1 MFRVTECTFRVT
13 ECTFR
18 DTEWPFRD
26 TEWRFIINIKQNYL
40 SQNKSDV
47 CTCFYINF
55 SYICGDYIQNKK
67 LIKMNKFFLTS
78 LLVAAAIT
86 ANAQDNTTKD
96 SLTMETMMH
105 NIPEV
110 MVKGSRPI
118 VKAERGMLS
127 YNMPLLLKQLP
138 ADNAYEALTRI
149 PGVSNAT
156 GNISFSGNEVT
167 LIINGQA
174 TTLTQEQLAERLKAM
189 PATQLAKA
197 EVMLSAPARYHVRGM
212 AINIVTKDYAGTNQL
227 SGQIIGGLVQTK
239 YAKGFG
245 DLYLSMQRGKFGL
258 DAQYKLVNGN
268 SYGESSRIANH
279 PLGNNRIHY
288 NDETG
293 QKSFGIT
300 HDYRLGM
307 NYAFSKNHRLDV
319 AYTGQWDKTNS
330 NSRTTGS
337 SISGMHRDSHEYLH
351 NVDVNYALPFG
362 LTLSGSYTYYRTPQQ
377 QALDGTITTENKN
390 ETERNLTSGS
400 EQTINKWMFTADQT
414 HSLAHGW
421 GLSYGVKGQ
430 FTSNK
435 SYQTT
440 IDKDGSVLPDG
451 TSSVDLNERI
461 WNIYAGFSKQI
472 NKAISLE
479 ASVAAEQYHS
489 PIWDKWRVYPTLNAL
504 WNVND
509 NHLLNL
515 SFSSN
520 SEFPSYWSTMSN
532 VYYSSTYTE
541 IHGNPDLKPFS
552 YSNVNLMWQ
561 IKRRY
566 TLMAFASLKPDYS
579 VQLPYQTTDRMAVI
593 MKETNFDY
601 SNSFGLQASAI
612 FSAGK
617 WLNGN
622 VFAVGTYKHDK
633 SSHFFDLPFNRKK
646 LSVRLGGMASVKL
659 CSTQDLRLILN
670 PFIQSKAI
678 QGVYDISPIFRM
690 NAKLQW
696 SSHDGRW
703 GLRINGNNIFNN
715 KYDTRSVQGN
725 QDYRMKI
732 NYSWASVTFAV
743 IYKFGGYK
751 EKTVKEVDTSRMG
764 H

>member
-1 MFRVTECTFRVT
+1 MVKKIFLLGLFL
-13 ECTFR
+13 
-18 DTEWPFRD
+18 
-26 TEWRFIINIKQNYL
+26 L
-40 SQNKSDV
+40 SVANVKAQ
-47 CTCFYINF
+47 T
-55 SYICGDYIQNKK
+55 
-67 LIKMNKFFLTS
+67 LTQ
-78 LLVAAAIT
+78 T
-86 ANAQDNTTKD
+86 D
-96 SLTMETMMH
+96 SLTMETMLH
-105 NIPEV
+105 NLPEV

-149 PGVSNAT
+149 PGVSDAT
-156 GNISFSGNEVT
+156 GSISFSGNEVT

-174 TTLTQEQLAERLKAM
+174 TTLTQEQLTERLKAM
-189 PATQLAKA
+189 PAAQLAKA

-227 SGQIIGGLVQTK
+227 SGQVIGGMKQSK

-245 DLYLSMQRGKFGL
+245 DLYLSLQRGKFGL
-258 DAQYKLVNGN
+258 DAQYKYVNGN

-279 PLGNNRIHY
+279 PLGNNRVYY

-300 HDYRLGM
+300 HNYRLGM

-319 AYTGQWDKTNS
+319 AYTGHWDKRCSNS
-330 NSRTTGS
+330 NTTGS
-337 SISGMHRDSHEYLH
+337 SISGMHHDSHEYLH
-351 NVDVNYALPFG
+351 NVDVNYSLPFG
-362 LTLSGSYTYYRTPQQ
+362 LTLNGSYTYYRTPQQ
-377 QALDGTITTENKN
+377 QALDGTMHTDESMS

-414 HSLAHGW
+414 HLLAHGW

-461 WNIYAGFSKQI
+461 WNLYAGFSKQI
-472 NKAISLE
+472 NKALSLE

-532 VYYSSTYTE
+532 VFYSSTLSE
-541 IHGNPDLKPFS
+541 IHGNPDLKPFA
-552 YSNVNLMWQ
+552 YYNVNLMWQ

-566 TLMAFASLKPDYS
+566 TLMAFASLKPDYF
-579 VQLPYQTTDRMAVI
+579 VQLPYQTTERMAVI

-601 SNSFGLQASAI
+601 SNSYGLQASVI
-612 FSAGK
+612 FNAGK

-633 SSHFFDLPFNRKK
+633 SSNFFDLPFNRKK
-646 LSVRLGGMASVKL
+646 FSVILGGTASVKL
-659 CSTQDLRLILN
+659 CNTQDLRLILN
-670 PFIQSKAI
+670 PFYQTKAI

-696 SSHDGRW
+696 SSHDGKW
-703 GLRINGNNIFNN
+703 GLRLNGSNIFNN
-715 KYDTRSVQGN
+715 LYDTRSVQGN

-732 NYSWASVTFAV
+732 NYNWASVTFAV

-751 EKTVKEVDTSRMG
+751 EKNVKAVDTSRMG

>member
-1 MFRVTECTFRVT
+1 MVNKIFLLGLFL
-13 ECTFR
+13 
-18 DTEWPFRD
+18 
-26 TEWRFIINIKQNYL
+26 L
-40 SQNKSDV
+40 SVANVKAQ
-47 CTCFYINF
+47 T
-55 SYICGDYIQNKK
+55 
-67 LIKMNKFFLTS
+67 LTH
-78 LLVAAAIT
+78 T
-86 ANAQDNTTKD
+86 D
-96 SLTMETMMH
+96 SLTMENMMH
-105 NIPEV
+105 NLPEV

-149 PGVSNAT
+149 PGISDAT
-156 GNISFSGNEVT
+156 GSISFSGNEVT
-167 LIINGQA
+167 LIVNGQA
-174 TTLTQEQLAERLKAM
+174 TTLTQEQLTERLKAM
-189 PATQLAKA
+189 PAAQLAKA

-227 SGQIIGGLVQTK
+227 SGQVIGGMKQSK

-245 DLYLSMQRGKFGL
+245 DLYLSLQRGKFGL
-258 DAQYKLVNGN
+258 DAQYKYVNGN

-279 PLGNNRIHY
+279 PLGNNRVYY

-300 HDYRLGM
+300 HNYRLGM

-319 AYTGQWDKTNS
+319 AYTGHWDKRCSNS
-330 NSRTTGS
+330 NTTGS
-337 SISGMHRDSHEYLH
+337 SISGMHHDSHEYLH
-351 NVDVNYALPFG
+351 NVDVNYSLPFG
-362 LTLSGSYTYYRTPQQ
+362 LTLNGSYTYYRTPQQ
-377 QALDGTITTENKN
+377 QALDGTMHTDESMP

-440 IDKDGSVLPDG
+440 IDKDGTIQPNG
-451 TSSVDLNERI
+451 TSSVDNNERI

-472 NKAISLE
+472 NKAISVE

-532 VYYSSTYTE
+532 VFYSSTYSE

-552 YSNVNLMWQ
+552 YYNVNLMWQ

-566 TLMAFASLKPDYS
+566 TLMAFASLKPDYF
-579 VQLPYQTTDRMAVI
+579 VQLPYQTTERMAVI

-601 SNSFGLQASAI
+601 SNSYGLQASVI
-612 FSAGK
+612 FNAGK

-633 SSHFFDLPFNRKK
+633 NSNFFDLPFKRKK
-646 LSVRLGGMASVKL
+646 LSVILGGTASIKL
-659 CSTQDLRLILN
+659 CQTQDLRLILN
-670 PFIQSKAI
+670 PFYQTKAI
-678 QGVYDISPIFRM
+678 QGVYDISPVFRM

-696 SSHDGRW
+696 SSHDGKW
-703 GLRINGNNIFNN
+703 GLRLNGSNIFNN
-715 KYDTRSVQGN
+715 LYDTRSVQGN

-732 NYSWASVTFAV
+732 NYNWASVTFAV

-751 EKTVKEVDTSRMG
+751 EKNVKAVDTSRMG

>member
-1 MFRVTECTFRVT
+1 MANKIFLLGLFL
-13 ECTFR
+13 
-18 DTEWPFRD
+18 
-26 TEWRFIINIKQNYL
+26 L
-40 SQNKSDV
+40 SVANVKAQ
-47 CTCFYINF
+47 T
-55 SYICGDYIQNKK
+55 
-67 LIKMNKFFLTS
+67 LTQ
-78 LLVAAAIT
+78 T
-86 ANAQDNTTKD
+86 D
-96 SLTMETMMH
+96 SLTMETMLH
-105 NIPEV
+105 NLPEV

-149 PGVSNAT
+149 PGVSDAT
-156 GNISFSGNEVT
+156 GSISFSGNEVT

-174 TTLTQEQLAERLKAM
+174 TTLTQEQLTERLKAM
-189 PATQLAKA
+189 PAAQLAKA

-227 SGQIIGGLVQTK
+227 SGQIIGGMRQNK
-239 YAKGFG
+239 YANEFG
-245 DLYLSMQRGKFGL
+245 NLYLSLQRGKFGL
-258 DAQYKLVNGN
+258 DAQYKYVNGN

-279 PLGNNRIHY
+279 PLGNNRVYY

-307 NYAFSKNHRLDV
+307 NYAFGKNHRLDV
-319 AYTGQWDKTNS
+319 AYTGHWDKTCSNS
-330 NSRTTGS
+330 NTTGS
-337 SISGMHRDSHEYLH
+337 SISGMHHDSHEYLH
-351 NVDVNYALPFG
+351 NVDVNYSLPFG
-362 LTLSGSYTYYRTPQQ
+362 LTLNGSYTYYRTPQQ
-377 QALDGTITTENKN
+377 QALDGTMHTDESMP

-435 SYQTT
+435 SYQTI
-440 IDKDGSVLPDG
+440 IDKDGTIQPNG
-451 TSSVDLNERI
+451 TSSVDNNERI

-472 NKAISLE
+472 NKALSLE

-532 VYYSSTYTE
+532 VFYSSTYSE
-541 IHGNPDLKPFS
+541 IHGNPDLKPFA
-552 YSNVNLMWQ
+552 YYNVNLMWQ

-566 TLMAFASLKPDYS
+566 TLMAFASLKPDYF
-579 VQLPYQTTDRMAVI
+579 VQLPYQTTERMAVI

-601 SNSFGLQASAI
+601 SNSYGLQASVI
-612 FSAGK
+612 FNAGK

-633 SSHFFDLPFNRKK
+633 SSNFFDLPFNRKK
-646 LSVRLGGMASVKL
+646 LSVILGGTASVKL
-659 CSTQDLRLILN
+659 CNTQDLRLILN
-670 PFIQSKAI
+670 PFFQSKAI

-696 SSHDGRW
+696 TSHDGKW

-715 KYDTRSVQGN
+715 LYDTRSVQGN
-725 QDYRMKI
+725 QDYRMKV
-732 NYSWASVTFAV
+732 NYNWASVTFAV

>member
-1 MFRVTECTFRVT
+1 MVNKIFLLGLFL
-13 ECTFR
+13 
-18 DTEWPFRD
+18 
-26 TEWRFIINIKQNYL
+26 L
-40 SQNKSDV
+40 SVANVKAQ
-47 CTCFYINF
+47 T
-55 SYICGDYIQNKK
+55 
-67 LIKMNKFFLTS
+67 LTQ
-78 LLVAAAIT
+78 T
-86 ANAQDNTTKD
+86 D
-96 SLTMETMMH
+96 SLTMETMLH
-105 NIPEV
+105 NLPEV

-149 PGVSNAT
+149 PGVSDAT
-156 GNISFSGNEVT
+156 GSISFSGNEVT

-174 TTLTQEQLAERLKAM
+174 TTLTQEQLTERLKAM
-189 PATQLAKA
+189 PAAQLAKA

-227 SGQIIGGLVQTK
+227 SGQVIGGMKQSK

-245 DLYLSMQRGKFGL
+245 DLYLSLQRGKFGL
-258 DAQYKLVNGN
+258 DAQYKYVNGN

-279 PLGNNRIHY
+279 PLGNNRVYY

-300 HDYRLGM
+300 HNYRLGM

-319 AYTGQWDKTNS
+319 AYTGHWDKRCSNS
-330 NSRTTGS
+330 NTTGS
-337 SISGMHRDSHEYLH
+337 SISGMHHDSHEYLH
-351 NVDVNYALPFG
+351 NVDVNYSLPFG
-362 LTLSGSYTYYRTPQQ
+362 LTLNGSYTYYRTPQQ
-377 QALDGTITTENKN
+377 QALDGTMHTDESMS

-414 HSLAHGW
+414 HLLAHGW

-461 WNIYAGFSKQI
+461 WNLYAGFSKQI
-472 NKAISLE
+472 NKALSLE

-532 VYYSSTYTE
+532 VFYSSTYSE
-541 IHGNPDLKPFS
+541 IHGNPDLKPFA
-552 YSNVNLMWQ
+552 YYNVNLMWQ

-566 TLMAFASLKPDYS
+566 TLMAFASLKPDYF
-579 VQLPYQTTDRMAVI
+579 VQLPYQTTERMAVI

-601 SNSFGLQASAI
+601 SKSYGLQASVI
-612 FSAGK
+612 FNAGK

-622 VFAVGTYKHDK
+622 VFAVGIYKHDK
-633 SSHFFDLPFNRKK
+633 SDYFFDLPFNRKK
-646 LSVRLGGMASVKL
+646 LTATLGGTASIKL
-659 CSTQDLRLILN
+659 CQTQDLRLILN
-670 PFIQSKAI
+670 PFYQTKAI

-696 SSHDGRW
+696 SSHDGKW
-703 GLRINGNNIFNN
+703 GLRLNGSNIFNN
-715 KYDTRSVQGN
+715 LYDTRSVQGN

-732 NYSWASVTFAV
+732 NYNWASVTFAV

-751 EKTVKEVDTSRMG
+751 EKNVKAVDTSRMG

>member
-1 MFRVTECTFRVT
+1 MVNKIFLLGLFL
-13 ECTFR
+13 
-18 DTEWPFRD
+18 
-26 TEWRFIINIKQNYL
+26 L
-40 SQNKSDV
+40 SVANMKAR
-47 CTCFYINF
+47 T
-55 SYICGDYIQNKK
+55 
-67 LIKMNKFFLTS
+67 LTH
-78 LLVAAAIT
+78 T
-86 ANAQDNTTKD
+86 D
-96 SLTMETMMH
+96 SLTMENMMH
-105 NIPEV
+105 NLPEV

-149 PGVSNAT
+149 PGISDAT
-156 GNISFSGNEVT
+156 GSISFSGNEVT
-167 LIINGQA
+167 LIVNGQA
-174 TTLTQEQLAERLKAM
+174 TTLTQEQLTERLKAM
-189 PATQLAKA
+189 PAAQLAKA

-227 SGQIIGGLVQTK
+227 SGQVIGGMKQSK

-245 DLYLSMQRGKFGL
+245 DLYLSLQRGKFGL
-258 DAQYKLVNGN
+258 DAQYKYVNGN

-279 PLGNNRIHY
+279 PLGNNRVYY

-300 HDYRLGM
+300 HNYRLGM

-319 AYTGQWDKTNS
+319 AYTGHWDKRCSNS
-330 NSRTTGS
+330 NTTGS
-337 SISGMHRDSHEYLH
+337 SISGMHHDSHEYLH
-351 NVDVNYALPFG
+351 NVDVNYSLPFG
-362 LTLSGSYTYYRTPQQ
+362 LTLNGSYTYYRTPQQ
-377 QALDGTITTENKN
+377 QALDGTMHTDESMQ

-440 IDKDGSVLPDG
+440 IDKDGTIQPNG
-451 TSSVDLNERI
+451 TSSVDNNERI

-472 NKAISLE
+472 NKAISVE

-532 VYYSSTYTE
+532 VFYSSTYSE

-552 YSNVNLMWQ
+552 YYNVNLMWQ

-566 TLMAFASLKPDYS
+566 TLMAFASLKPDYF
-579 VQLPYQTTDRMAVI
+579 VQLPYQTTERMAVI

-601 SNSFGLQASAI
+601 SNSYGLQASVI
-612 FSAGK
+612 FNAGK

-633 SSHFFDLPFNRKK
+633 SSNFFDLPFNRKK
-646 LSVRLGGMASVKL
+646 LSVILGGTASVKL
-659 CSTQDLRLILN
+659 CNTQDLRLILN
-670 PFIQSKAI
+670 PFFQSKAI
-678 QGVYDISPIFRM
+678 QGVYDISPVFRM

-696 SSHDGRW
+696 SSHDGKW
-703 GLRINGNNIFNN
+703 GLRLNGSNIFNN
-715 KYDTRSVQGN
+715 LYDTRSVQGN

-732 NYSWASVTFAV
+732 NYNWASVTFAV

-751 EKTVKEVDTSRMG
+751 EKNVKAVDTSRMG

>member
-1 MFRVTECTFRVT
+1 
-13 ECTFR
+13 
-18 DTEWPFRD
+18 
-26 TEWRFIINIKQNYL
+26 
-40 SQNKSDV
+40 
-47 CTCFYINF
+47 
-55 SYICGDYIQNKK
+55 
-67 LIKMNKFFLTS
+67 MNRLLLTG
-78 LLVAAAIT
+78 LLVASAIT
-86 ANAQDNTTKD
+86 ANAQDNATKD

-127 YNMPLLLKQLP
+127 YNMPLLMKQLP

-149 PGVSNAT
+149 PGVSDAT
-156 GNISFSGNEVT
+156 GSISFSGNEVT

-189 PATQLAKA
+189 PAAQLAKA

-300 HDYRLGM
+300 HNYRLGM
-307 NYAFSKNHRLDV
+307 NYVFSKNHRLDV
-319 AYTGQWDKTNS
+319 AYTGQWDKTSS

-337 SISGMHRDSHEYLH
+337 SISGMHHDSHEYLH

-377 QALDGTITTENKN
+377 QALDGTMTTENKN

-440 IDKDGSVLPDG
+440 IDKDGTILPDG
-451 TSSVDLNERI
+451 TSSVDNNERI

-479 ASVAAEQYHS
+479 ASVATEQYHS

-532 VYYSSTYTE
+532 VFYSSTYTE

-552 YSNVNLMWQ
+552 YYNVNLMWQ

-566 TLMAFASLKPDYS
+566 TLMAFASLKPDYF

-612 FSAGK
+612 FNAGK

-646 LSVRLGGMASVKL
+646 LSVILGGTASVKL

-696 SSHDGRW
+696 SSHDGKW
-703 GLRINGNNIFNN
+703 GLRLNGSNIFNN
-715 KYDTRSVQGN
+715 QFDTRSVQGN
-725 QDYRMKI
+725 QDYRMKV
-732 NYSWASVTFAV
+732 NYNWASFTFAV

>member
-1 MFRVTECTFRVT
+1 MVNKIFLLGLFL
-13 ECTFR
+13 
-18 DTEWPFRD
+18 
-26 TEWRFIINIKQNYL
+26 L
-40 SQNKSDV
+40 SVANVKAQ
-47 CTCFYINF
+47 T
-55 SYICGDYIQNKK
+55 
-67 LIKMNKFFLTS
+67 LTQ
-78 LLVAAAIT
+78 T
-86 ANAQDNTTKD
+86 D
-96 SLTMETMMH
+96 SLTMETMLH
-105 NIPEV
+105 NLPEV

-149 PGVSNAT
+149 PGVSDAT
-156 GNISFSGNEVT
+156 GSISFSGNEVT

-174 TTLTQEQLAERLKAM
+174 TTLTQEQLTERLKAM
-189 PATQLAKA
+189 PAAQLAKA

-227 SGQIIGGLVQTK
+227 SGQIIGGMRQNK
-239 YAKGFG
+239 YANEFG
-245 DLYLSMQRGKFGL
+245 NLYLSLQRGKFGL
-258 DAQYKLVNGN
+258 DAQYKYVNGN

-307 NYAFSKNHRLDV
+307 NYAFGKNHRLDV
-319 AYTGQWDKTNS
+319 AYTGQWDKRCSNS
-330 NSRTTGS
+330 NTTGS

-362 LTLSGSYTYYRTPQQ
+362 LTLNGSYTYYRTPQQ
-377 QALDGTITTENKN
+377 QALDGTMHTDESMS

-414 HSLAHGW
+414 HSWSHGW

-532 VYYSSTYTE
+532 VFYSSTYTE

-552 YSNVNLMWQ
+552 YYNVNLMWQ

-646 LSVRLGGMASVKL
+646 LSVRLGGHGIRKTMQHAGLASH
-659 CSTQDLRLILN
+659 S
-670 PFIQSKAI
+670 
-678 QGVYDISPIFRM
+678 
-690 NAKLQW
+690 
-696 SSHDGRW
+696 
-703 GLRINGNNIFNN
+703 
-715 KYDTRSVQGN
+715 
-725 QDYRMKI
+725 
-732 NYSWASVTFAV
+732 
-743 IYKFGGYK
+743 
-751 EKTVKEVDTSRMG
+751 
-764 H
+764 

>member
-1 MFRVTECTFRVT
+1 MANKI
-13 ECTFR
+13 
-18 DTEWPFRD
+18 
-26 TEWRFIINIKQNYL
+26 FILGLFLL
-40 SQNKSDV
+40 S
-47 CTCFYINF
+47 
-55 SYICGDYIQNKK
+55 
-67 LIKMNKFFLTS
+67 
-78 LLVAAAIT
+78 VA
-86 ANAQDNTTKD
+86 NVKAQAQTQTD
-96 SLTMETMMH
+96 SLTMENMMH
-105 NIPEV
+105 NLPEV
-110 MVKGSRPI
+110 MVKGSRPV
-118 VKAERGMLS
+118 VKAERGMLT
-127 YNMPLLLKQLP
+127 YNMPLLIKLLP

-149 PGVSNAT
+149 PGVSDAT
-156 GNISFSGNEVT
+156 GRISFSGNEVT

-174 TTLTQEQLAERLKAM
+174 TTLTQEQLTERLKAM
-189 PATQLAKA
+189 PAAQLAKA

-227 SGQIIGGLVQTK
+227 SGQIIGGLQQSK

-245 DLYLSMQRGKFGL
+245 NLYLSMQRGKFGL
-258 DAQYKLVNGN
+258 DAQYQFINGN
-268 SYGESSRIANH
+268 SYGESSLIANH
-279 PLGNNRIHY
+279 PLGNNHVYY

-319 AYTGQWDKTNS
+319 AYTGQWDKTSS
-330 NSRTTGS
+330 NNHTTGS
-337 SISGMHRDSHEYLH
+337 SISGMHLDSHEYLH
-351 NVDVNYALPFG
+351 NVDVNYSLPFG
-362 LTLSGSYTYYRTPQQ
+362 LTLNGSYTYYRTPQQ
-377 QALDGTITTENKN
+377 QALDGTMHTDESMP
-390 ETERNLTSGS
+390 ETERNLISGS

-440 IDKDGSVLPDG
+440 IDKDGTILPDG
-451 TSSVDLNERI
+451 TSSVDNNERI

-472 NKAISLE
+472 NKSISLE

-489 PIWDKWRVYPTLNAL
+489 PIWNKWRVYPTLNAL

-532 VYYSSTYTE
+532 VFYSSTYTE

-552 YSNVNLMWQ
+552 YYNVNLMWQ

-566 TLMAFASLKPDYS
+566 TLMAFASLMPDYF

-601 SNSFGLQASAI
+601 SNSYGLQASVI

-633 SSHFFDLPFNRKK
+633 SSNFFDLPFNRKK
-646 LSVRLGGMASVKL
+646 LSVILGGTASVKL
-659 CSTQDLRLILN
+659 CNTQDLRLIFN
-670 PFIQSKAI
+670 PFFQSKAI
-678 QGVYDISPIFRM
+678 QGVYDISPIFSM
-690 NAKLQW
+690 DAKLQW
-696 SSHDGRW
+696 SSHDGKW
-703 GLRINGNNIFNN
+703 GLRLNGSNIFNN
-715 KYDTRSVQGN
+715 LYDTRSVQGN

-732 NYSWASVTFAV
+732 NNNWASFTFAV

>member
-1 MFRVTECTFRVT
+1 MANKIFLLGLFL
-13 ECTFR
+13 
-18 DTEWPFRD
+18 
-26 TEWRFIINIKQNYL
+26 L
-40 SQNKSDV
+40 SVANVKAQ
-47 CTCFYINF
+47 T
-55 SYICGDYIQNKK
+55 
-67 LIKMNKFFLTS
+67 LTQ
-78 LLVAAAIT
+78 T
-86 ANAQDNTTKD
+86 D
-96 SLTMETMMH
+96 SLTMETMLH
-105 NIPEV
+105 NLPEV

-149 PGVSNAT
+149 PGVSDAT
-156 GNISFSGNEVT
+156 GSISFSGNEVT

-174 TTLTQEQLAERLKAM
+174 TTLTQEQLTERLKAM
-189 PATQLAKA
+189 PAAQLAKA

-227 SGQIIGGLVQTK
+227 SGQIIGGFEQNK

-245 DLYLSMQRGKFGL
+245 DLYLSLQRGKFGL
-258 DAQYKLVNGN
+258 DAQYKYVNGN
-268 SYGESSRIANH
+268 SYGESSLIANH
-279 PLGNNRIHY
+279 PLGNNRVYY

-319 AYTGQWDKTNS
+319 AYTGQWDKTSS
-330 NSRTTGS
+330 NNHTTGS
-337 SISGMHRDSHEYLH
+337 SISGMHLDSHEYLH
-351 NVDVNYALPFG
+351 NVDVNYSLPFG
-362 LTLSGSYTYYRTPQQ
+362 LTLNGSYTYYRTPQQ
-377 QALDGTITTENKN
+377 QALDGTMHTDESMP

-440 IDKDGSVLPDG
+440 IDKDGTIQPNG
-451 TSSVDLNERI
+451 TSSVDNNERI

-472 NKAISLE
+472 NKAFSLE

-532 VYYSSTYTE
+532 VFYSSTYSE
-541 IHGNPDLKPFS
+541 IHGNPDLKPYS
-552 YSNVNLMWQ
+552 YYNVNLMWQ

-566 TLMAFASLKPDYS
+566 TLMAFASLKPDYF

-601 SNSFGLQASAI
+601 SNSYGLQASVI
-612 FSAGK
+612 FNAGK

-633 SSHFFDLPFNRKK
+633 SSNFFDLPFNRKK
-646 LSVRLGGMASVKL
+646 LSVILGGTASVKL
-659 CSTQDLRLILN
+659 CNTQDLRLILN
-670 PFIQSKAI
+670 PFFQSKAI
-678 QGVYDISPIFRM
+678 QGVYDISPIFSM
-690 NAKLQW
+690 DAKLQW
-696 SSHDGRW
+696 SSHDGKW
-703 GLRINGNNIFNN
+703 GVRLNGSNIFNN
-715 KYDTRSVQGN
+715 QFDTRSVQGN

-732 NYSWASVTFAV
+732 NYNWASVTFAV

-751 EKTVKEVDTSRMG
+751 EKNVKAVDTSRMG

>member
-1 MFRVTECTFRVT
+1 MVNKIFLLGLFL
-13 ECTFR
+13 
-18 DTEWPFRD
+18 
-26 TEWRFIINIKQNYL
+26 L
-40 SQNKSDV
+40 SVANVKAQ
-47 CTCFYINF
+47 T
-55 SYICGDYIQNKK
+55 
-67 LIKMNKFFLTS
+67 LTH
-78 LLVAAAIT
+78 T
-86 ANAQDNTTKD
+86 D
-96 SLTMETMMH
+96 SLTMENMMH
-105 NIPEV
+105 NLPEV

-149 PGVSNAT
+149 PGISDAT
-156 GNISFSGNEVT
+156 GSISFSGNEVT
-167 LIINGQA
+167 LIVNGQA
-174 TTLTQEQLAERLKAM
+174 TTLTQEQLTERLKAM
-189 PATQLAKA
+189 PAAQLAKA

-227 SGQIIGGLVQTK
+227 SGQVVGGMKQSK

-245 DLYLSMQRGKFGL
+245 DLYLSLQRGKFGL
-258 DAQYKLVNGN
+258 DAQYKYVNGN

-279 PLGNNRIHY
+279 PLGNNRVYY

-300 HDYRLGM
+300 HNYRLGM

-319 AYTGQWDKTNS
+319 AYTGHWDKRCSNS
-330 NSRTTGS
+330 NTTGS
-337 SISGMHRDSHEYLH
+337 SISGMHHDSHEYLH
-351 NVDVNYALPFG
+351 NVDVNYSLPFG
-362 LTLSGSYTYYRTPQQ
+362 LTLNGSYTYYRTPQQ
-377 QALDGTITTENKN
+377 QALDGTMHTDESMP

-440 IDKDGSVLPDG
+440 IDKDGTIQPNG
-451 TSSVDLNERI
+451 TSSVDNNERI

-472 NKAISLE
+472 NKAISVE

-532 VYYSSTYTE
+532 VFYSSTYSE

-552 YSNVNLMWQ
+552 YYNVNLMWQ

-566 TLMAFASLKPDYS
+566 TLMAFASLKPDYF
-579 VQLPYQTTDRMAVI
+579 VQLPYQTTERMAVI

-601 SNSFGLQASAI
+601 SNSYGLQASVI
-612 FSAGK
+612 FNAGK

-633 SSHFFDLPFNRKK
+633 SSNFFDLPFNRKK
-646 LSVRLGGMASVKL
+646 LSVILGGTASVKL
-659 CSTQDLRLILN
+659 CNTQDLRLILN
-670 PFIQSKAI
+670 PFFQSKAI
-678 QGVYDISPIFRM
+678 QGVYDISPVFRM

-696 SSHDGRW
+696 SSHDGKW
-703 GLRINGNNIFNN
+703 GLRLNGSNIFDNL
-715 KYDTRSVQGN
+715 YDTRSVQGN

-732 NYSWASVTFAV
+732 NYNWASVTFAV

-751 EKTVKEVDTSRMG
+751 EKNVKAVDTSRMG

>member
-1 MFRVTECTFRVT
+1 MNRLF
-13 ECTFR
+13 
-18 DTEWPFRD
+18 
-26 TEWRFIINIKQNYL
+26 FIG
-40 SQNKSDV
+40 V
-47 CTCFYINF
+47 
-55 SYICGDYIQNKK
+55 
-67 LIKMNKFFLTS
+67 
-78 LLVAAAIT
+78 LVASAIT
-86 ANAQDNTTKD
+86 ANAQDNAQKD
-96 SLTMETMMH
+96 SLTMESMMH
-105 NIPEV
+105 NLPEV

-149 PGVSNAT
+149 PGVSDAT
-156 GNISFSGNEVT
+156 GSISFSGNEVT
-167 LIINGQA
+167 LIVNGQA

-189 PATQLAKA
+189 PAAQLAKA

-227 SGQIIGGLVQTK
+227 SGQIIGGMRQNK
-239 YAKGFG
+239 YANEFG
-245 DLYLSMQRGKFGL
+245 DLYLSLQRDKFGL
-258 DAQYKLVNGN
+258 DAQYKYVNGN

-319 AYTGQWDKTNS
+319 AYTGQWDKTSS
-330 NSRTTGS
+330 NSHTTGS

-362 LTLSGSYTYYRTPQQ
+362 LTLSGSYTYYRTPQH
-377 QALDGTITTENKN
+377 QALDATMTAENKN

-414 HSLAHGW
+414 HSMAHGW

-430 FTSNK
+430 FTSNN

-440 IDKDGSVLPDG
+440 IGKDGTILPDG
-451 TSSVDLNERI
+451 TSSVDNNERI

-489 PIWDKWRVYPTLNAL
+489 PVWDKWRVYPTLNAL

-515 SFSSN
+515 SFSSD
-520 SEFPSYWSTMSN
+520 SEYPSYWSTMSN
-532 VYYSSTYTE
+532 VFYSSTYTE

-552 YSNVNLMWQ
+552 YYNVNLMWQ

-566 TLMAFASLKPDYS
+566 TLMAFASLKPDYF

-601 SNSFGLQASAI
+601 SNSYGLQASDI

-633 SSHFFDLPFNRKK
+633 SRNFFDLPFDRKK
-646 LSVRLGGMASVKL
+646 LSVILGGTASVKL

-670 PFIQSKAI
+670 PFYQTKAI
-678 QGVYDISPIFRM
+678 QGVYAISPIFSM

-696 SSHDGRW
+696 SSHDGKW
-703 GLRINGNNIFNN
+703 GVRLNGSNIFNN
-715 KYDTRSVQGN
+715 RFNTRSVQGN

-732 NYSWASVTFAV
+732 NYNWSSFTFAV

-751 EKTVKEVDTSRMG
+751 
-764 H
+764 

>member
-1 MFRVTECTFRVT
+1 MVNKIFLLGLFL
-13 ECTFR
+13 
-18 DTEWPFRD
+18 
-26 TEWRFIINIKQNYL
+26 L
-40 SQNKSDV
+40 SVANVKAQ
-47 CTCFYINF
+47 T
-55 SYICGDYIQNKK
+55 
-67 LIKMNKFFLTS
+67 LTH
-78 LLVAAAIT
+78 T
-86 ANAQDNTTKD
+86 D
-96 SLTMETMMH
+96 SLTMENMMH
-105 NIPEV
+105 NLPEV

-149 PGVSNAT
+149 PGISDAT
-156 GNISFSGNEVT
+156 GSISFSGNEVT
-167 LIINGQA
+167 LIVNGQA
-174 TTLTQEQLAERLKAM
+174 TTLTQEQLTERLKAM
-189 PATQLAKA
+189 PAAQLAKA

-227 SGQIIGGLVQTK
+227 SGQVIGGMKQSK

-245 DLYLSMQRGKFGL
+245 DLYLSLQRGKFGL
-258 DAQYKLVNGN
+258 DAQYKYVNGN

-279 PLGNNRIHY
+279 PLGNNRVYY

-300 HDYRLGM
+300 HNYRLGM

-319 AYTGQWDKTNS
+319 AYTGHWDKRCSNS
-330 NSRTTGS
+330 NTTGS
-337 SISGMHRDSHEYLH
+337 SISGMHHDSHEYLH
-351 NVDVNYALPFG
+351 NVDVNYSLPFG
-362 LTLSGSYTYYRTPQQ
+362 LTLNGSYTYYRTPQQ
-377 QALDGTITTENKN
+377 QALDGTMHTDESML

-440 IDKDGSVLPDG
+440 IDKDGTIQPNG
-451 TSSVDLNERI
+451 TSSVDNNERI

-472 NKAISLE
+472 NKAISVE

-532 VYYSSTYTE
+532 VFYSSTYTE

-552 YSNVNLMWQ
+552 YYNVNLMWQ

-593 MKETNFDY
+593 MKETNFNY

-612 FSAGK
+612 FNAGQ

-622 VFAVGTYKHDK
+622 VFVMGTYKHDK
-633 SSHFFDLPFNRKK
+633 SDHFFDLPFDRKK
-646 LSVRLGGMASVKL
+646 LSVVLGGTASVKL

-670 PFIQSKAI
+670 PFYQTKAI
-678 QGVYDISPIFRM
+678 QGVYDISPIFSM
-690 NAKLQW
+690 DAKLQW

-703 GLRINGNNIFNN
+703 GLRLNGNNIFNN

-732 NYSWASVTFAV
+732 NYNWASVTFAV

>member
-1 MFRVTECTFRVT
+1 MANKIFLLGLFL
-13 ECTFR
+13 
-18 DTEWPFRD
+18 
-26 TEWRFIINIKQNYL
+26 L
-40 SQNKSDV
+40 SVANVKAQ
-47 CTCFYINF
+47 T
-55 SYICGDYIQNKK
+55 
-67 LIKMNKFFLTS
+67 LTQ
-78 LLVAAAIT
+78 T
-86 ANAQDNTTKD
+86 D
-96 SLTMETMMH
+96 SLTMETMLH
-105 NIPEV
+105 NLPEV

-149 PGVSNAT
+149 PGVSDAT
-156 GNISFSGNEVT
+156 GSISFSGNEVT

-174 TTLTQEQLAERLKAM
+174 TTLTQEQLTERLKAM
-189 PATQLAKA
+189 PAAQLAKA

-227 SGQIIGGLVQTK
+227 SGQIIGGFEQNK

-245 DLYLSMQRGKFGL
+245 DLYLSLQRGKFGL
-258 DAQYKLVNGN
+258 DAQYKYVNGN

-279 PLGNNRIHY
+279 PLGNNRVYY

-319 AYTGQWDKTNS
+319 AYTGHWDKTCSNS
-330 NSRTTGS
+330 NTTGS
-337 SISGMHRDSHEYLH
+337 SISGMHHDSHEYLH
-351 NVDVNYALPFG
+351 NVDVNYSLPFG
-362 LTLSGSYTYYRTPQQ
+362 LTLNGSYTNYRTPQQ
-377 QALDGTITTENKN
+377 QALDGTMHTDESMS

-400 EQTINKWMFTADQT
+400 EQTINKWMFIADQT

-440 IDKDGSVLPDG
+440 IDKDGTIQPNG
-451 TSSVDLNERI
+451 TSSVDNNERI

-472 NKAISLE
+472 NKAISVE

-532 VYYSSTYTE
+532 VFYSSTYSE
-541 IHGNPDLKPFS
+541 IHGNPDLKPFA
-552 YSNVNLMWQ
+552 YYNVNLMWQ

-566 TLMAFASLKPDYS
+566 TLMAFASLKPDYF
-579 VQLPYQTTDRMAVI
+579 VQLPYQTTERMAVI

-601 SNSFGLQASAI
+601 SNSYGLQASVI
-612 FSAGK
+612 FNAGK

-633 SSHFFDLPFNRKK
+633 SSNFFDLPFNRKK
-646 LSVRLGGMASVKL
+646 LSVILGGTASVKL
-659 CSTQDLRLILN
+659 CNTQDLRLILN
-670 PFIQSKAI
+670 PFFQSKAI

-696 SSHDGRW
+696 TSHDGKW

-715 KYDTRSVQGN
+715 LYDTRSVQGN
-725 QDYRMKI
+725 QDYRMKV
-732 NYSWASVTFAV
+732 NYNWASVTFAV

>member
-1 MFRVTECTFRVT
+1 MVNKIFLLGLFL
-13 ECTFR
+13 
-18 DTEWPFRD
+18 
-26 TEWRFIINIKQNYL
+26 L
-40 SQNKSDV
+40 SVANVKAQ
-47 CTCFYINF
+47 T
-55 SYICGDYIQNKK
+55 
-67 LIKMNKFFLTS
+67 LTQ
-78 LLVAAAIT
+78 T
-86 ANAQDNTTKD
+86 D
-96 SLTMETMMH
+96 SLTMETMLH
-105 NIPEV
+105 NLPEV

-149 PGVSNAT
+149 PGVSDAT
-156 GNISFSGNEVT
+156 GSISFSGNEVT

-174 TTLTQEQLAERLKAM
+174 TTLTQEQLTERLKAM
-189 PATQLAKA
+189 PAAQLAKA

-227 SGQIIGGLVQTK
+227 SGQIIGGMRKNK
-239 YAKGFG
+239 YANEFG
-245 DLYLSMQRGKFGL
+245 NLYLSLQRGKFGL
-258 DAQYKLVNGN
+258 DAQYKYVNGN

-279 PLGNNRIHY
+279 PLGNNRVYY

-300 HDYRLGM
+300 HNYRLGM

-319 AYTGQWDKTNS
+319 AYTGHWDKRCSNS
-330 NSRTTGS
+330 NTTGS
-337 SISGMHRDSHEYLH
+337 SISGMHHDSHEYLH
-351 NVDVNYALPFG
+351 NVDVNYSLPFG
-362 LTLSGSYTYYRTPQQ
+362 LTLNGSYTYYRTPQQ
-377 QALDGTITTENKN
+377 QALDGTMHTDESMP

-532 VYYSSTYTE
+532 VFYSSTYSE
-541 IHGNPDLKPFS
+541 IHGNPDLNPFS
-552 YSNVNLMWQ
+552 YYNVNLMWQ

-566 TLMAFASLKPDYS
+566 TLMAFASLKPDYF
-579 VQLPYQTTDRMAVI
+579 VQLPYQTTERMAVI

-601 SNSFGLQASAI
+601 SNSYGLQASVI
-612 FSAGK
+612 FNAGK

-633 SSHFFDLPFNRKK
+633 SCNFFDLPFDRKK
-646 LSVRLGGMASVKL
+646 LSVILGGTASVKL
-659 CSTQDLRLILN
+659 SSTQDLRLILN
-670 PFIQSKAI
+670 PFYQTKAI
-678 QGVYDISPIFRM
+678 QGVYDISPVFRM
-690 NAKLQW
+690 DAKLQW
-696 SSHDGRW
+696 SSHDGKW
-703 GLRINGNNIFNN
+703 GVRLNGSNIFNN
-715 KYDTRSVQGN
+715 RFDTRSVQGN

-732 NYSWASVTFAV
+732 NYNWASVTFAV

-751 EKTVKEVDTSRMG
+751 EKNVKAVDTSRMG

>member
-1 MFRVTECTFRVT
+1 MVNKIFLLGLFL
-13 ECTFR
+13 
-18 DTEWPFRD
+18 
-26 TEWRFIINIKQNYL
+26 L
-40 SQNKSDV
+40 SVANVKAQ
-47 CTCFYINF
+47 T
-55 SYICGDYIQNKK
+55 
-67 LIKMNKFFLTS
+67 LTQ
-78 LLVAAAIT
+78 T
-86 ANAQDNTTKD
+86 D
-96 SLTMETMMH
+96 SLTMETMLH
-105 NIPEV
+105 NLPEV

-149 PGVSNAT
+149 PGVSDAT
-156 GNISFSGNEVT
+156 GSISFSGNEVT

-174 TTLTQEQLAERLKAM
+174 TTLTQEQLTERLKAM
-189 PATQLAKA
+189 PAAQLAKA

-227 SGQIIGGLVQTK
+227 SGQVISGMKQSK

-245 DLYLSMQRGKFGL
+245 DLYLSLQRGKFGL
-258 DAQYKLVNGN
+258 DAQYKYVNGN

-279 PLGNNRIHY
+279 PLGNNRVYY

-300 HDYRLGM
+300 HNYRLGM

-319 AYTGQWDKTNS
+319 AYTGHWDKRCSNS
-330 NSRTTGS
+330 NTTGS
-337 SISGMHRDSHEYLH
+337 SISGMHHDSHEYLH
-351 NVDVNYALPFG
+351 NVDVNYSLPFG
-362 LTLSGSYTYYRTPQQ
+362 LTLNGSYTYYRTPQQ
-377 QALDGTITTENKN
+377 QALDGTMHTDESMS

-414 HSLAHGW
+414 HLLAHGW

-461 WNIYAGFSKQI
+461 WNLYAGFSKQI
-472 NKAISLE
+472 NKALSLE

-532 VYYSSTYTE
+532 VFYSSTYSE
-541 IHGNPDLKPFS
+541 IHGNPDLKPFA
-552 YSNVNLMWQ
+552 YYNVNLMWQ

-566 TLMAFASLKPDYS
+566 TLMAFASLKPDYF
-579 VQLPYQTTDRMAVI
+579 VQLPYQTTERMAVI

-601 SNSFGLQASAI
+601 SNSYGLQASVI
-612 FSAGK
+612 FNAGK

-633 SSHFFDLPFNRKK
+633 SSNFFDLPFNRKK
-646 LSVRLGGMASVKL
+646 FSVILGGTASVKL
-659 CSTQDLRLILN
+659 CQTQDLRLILN
-670 PFIQSKAI
+670 PFYQTKAI

-696 SSHDGRW
+696 SSHDGKW
-703 GLRINGNNIFNN
+703 GLRLNGSNIFNN
-715 KYDTRSVQGN
+715 LYDTRSVQGN

-732 NYSWASVTFAV
+732 NYNWASVTFAV

-751 EKTVKEVDTSRMG
+751 EKNVKAVDTSRMG

>member
-1 MFRVTECTFRVT
+1 
-13 ECTFR
+13 
-18 DTEWPFRD
+18 
-26 TEWRFIINIKQNYL
+26 
-40 SQNKSDV
+40 
-47 CTCFYINF
+47 
-55 SYICGDYIQNKK
+55 
-67 LIKMNKFFLTS
+67 MNRLLLTG
-78 LLVAAAIT
+78 LLVTAAIT
-86 ANAQDNTTKD
+86 ANAQDNAQKD

-110 MVKGSRPI
+110 MVKGLRPI

-138 ADNAYEALTRI
+138 ADNAYEALTHI
-149 PGVSNAT
+149 PGVSDAT
-156 GNISFSGNEVT
+156 GSISFSGNEVT
-167 LIINGQA
+167 LIVNGQA

-189 PATQLAKA
+189 PAVQLAKA

-245 DLYLSMQRGKFGL
+245 DLYISMQRGKFGL

-279 PLGNNRIHY
+279 PLGNNRVYY

-300 HDYRLGM
+300 HNYRLGM
-307 NYAFSKNHRLDV
+307 NYTFSTNHRLDV
-319 AYTGQWDKTNS
+319 AYTGKWDKTSS
-330 NSRTTGS
+330 NSHTTGS
-337 SISGMHRDSHEYLH
+337 SISGMHSDSHEYLH

-377 QALDGTITTENKN
+377 QALDGTMTTENKN

-400 EQTINKWMFTADQT
+400 KQTINKWMFTADQT

-440 IDKDGSVLPDG
+440 IDKNGTILPDG
-451 TSSVDLNERI
+451 TSSVDNNERI

-472 NKAISLE
+472 NKAVSLE

-509 NHLLNL
+509 KHLLNL

-532 VYYSSTYTE
+532 VFYSSTYTE

-552 YSNVNLMWQ
+552 YYNVNLMWQ

-566 TLMAFASLKPDYS
+566 TLIAFASLKPDYF

-617 WLNGN
+617 WLNSN

-633 SSHFFDLPFNRKK
+633 SRNFFDLPFDRKK
-646 LSVRLGGMASVKL
+646 LSVILGGTASVKL

-670 PFIQSKAI
+670 PFYQTKAI
-678 QGVYDISPIFRM
+678 QGVYDISPIFSM
-690 NAKLQW
+690 DAKLQW
-696 SSHDGRW
+696 SSHDGKW
-703 GLRINGNNIFNN
+703 GVRLNGSNIFNN
-715 KYDTRSVQGN
+715 RFDTRSVQGN
-725 QDYRMKI
+725 QDYRMKV
-732 NYSWASVTFAV
+732 NYNWSSFTFAV

>member
-1 MFRVTECTFRVT
+1 
-13 ECTFR
+13 
-18 DTEWPFRD
+18 
-26 TEWRFIINIKQNYL
+26 
-40 SQNKSDV
+40 
-47 CTCFYINF
+47 
-55 SYICGDYIQNKK
+55 
-67 LIKMNKFFLTS
+67 MNRLLLTGI
-78 LLVAAAIT
+78 LVASAIT
-86 ANAQDNTTKD
+86 ANAQDNATKD

-149 PGVSNAT
+149 PGVSDAT
-156 GNISFSGNEVT
+156 GSISFSGNEVT

-174 TTLTQEQLAERLKAM
+174 TTLTQEQLTERLKAM
-189 PATQLAKA
+189 PAAQLAKA

-227 SGQIIGGLVQTK
+227 SGQVIGGMKQSK
-239 YAKGFG
+239 YANEFG
-245 DLYLSMQRGKFGL
+245 NLYLSLQRGKFGL
-258 DAQYKLVNGN
+258 DAQYKYVNGN

-279 PLGNNRIHY
+279 PLGNNRVYY

-300 HDYRLGM
+300 HNYRLGM

-319 AYTGQWDKTNS
+319 AYTGHWDKRCSNS
-330 NSRTTGS
+330 NTTGS
-337 SISGMHRDSHEYLH
+337 SISGMHHDSHEYLH
-351 NVDVNYALPFG
+351 NVDVNYSLPFG
-362 LTLSGSYTYYRTPQQ
+362 LTLNGSYTYYRTPQQ
-377 QALDGTITTENKN
+377 QALDGTMHTDESML

-440 IDKDGSVLPDG
+440 IDKDGTIQPNG
-451 TSSVDLNERI
+451 TSSVDNNERI

-472 NKAISLE
+472 NKAISVE

-532 VYYSSTYTE
+532 VFYSSTYSE

-552 YSNVNLMWQ
+552 YYNVNLMWQ

-566 TLMAFASLKPDYS
+566 TLMAFASLKPDYF
-579 VQLPYQTTDRMAVI
+579 VQLPYQTTERMAVI

-601 SNSFGLQASAI
+601 SNSYGLQASAI

-633 SSHFFDLPFNRKK
+633 SRNFFDLPFDRKK
-646 LSVRLGGMASVKL
+646 LSVILGGTASVKL

-670 PFIQSKAI
+670 PFYQTKAI
-678 QGVYDISPIFRM
+678 QGVYDISPIFSM
-690 NAKLQW
+690 DAKLQW
-696 SSHDGRW
+696 SSHDGKW
-703 GLRINGNNIFNN
+703 GVRLNGSNIFNN
-715 KYDTRSVQGN
+715 RFDTRSVQGN
-725 QDYRMKI
+725 QDYRMKV
-732 NYSWASVTFAV
+732 NYNWSSFTFAV

>member
-1 MFRVTECTFRVT
+1 MDNKVFLLGLFLLSVANVKAQTQT
-13 ECTFR
+13 
-18 DTEWPFRD
+18 
-26 TEWRFIINIKQNYL
+26 QN
-40 SQNKSDV
+40 
-47 CTCFYINF
+47 
-55 SYICGDYIQNKK
+55 
-67 LIKMNKFFLTS
+67 
-78 LLVAAAIT
+78 
-86 ANAQDNTTKD
+86 D
-96 SLTMETMMH
+96 SLTMENMMH
-105 NIPEV
+105 NLPEI

-149 PGVSNAT
+149 PGVSDAT
-156 GNISFSGNEVT
+156 GSISFSGNEVT

-174 TTLTQEQLAERLKAM
+174 TTLTQEQLTERLKAM
-189 PATQLAKA
+189 PAAQLAKA

-227 SGQIIGGLVQTK
+227 SGQIIGGMRQNK
-239 YAKGFG
+239 YANECGN
-245 DLYLSMQRGKFGL
+245 LYLSLQRGKFGL
-258 DAQYKLVNGN
+258 DAQYKYVNGN

-279 PLGNNRIHY
+279 PLGNNRVYY

-319 AYTGQWDKTNS
+319 AYTGHWDKTCSNS
-330 NSRTTGS
+330 NTTGS
-337 SISGMHRDSHEYLH
+337 SISGMHHDSHEYLH
-351 NVDVNYALPFG
+351 NVDVNYSLPFG
-362 LTLSGSYTYYRTPQQ
+362 LTLNGSYTYYRTPQQ
-377 QALDGTITTENKN
+377 QALDGTMHTDESMS

-440 IDKDGSVLPDG
+440 IDKDGTIQPNG
-451 TSSVDLNERI
+451 TSSVDNNERI

-472 NKAISLE
+472 NKAISVE

-489 PIWDKWRVYPTLNAL
+489 PIWDKWRIYPTLNAL
-504 WNVND
+504 WHVND

-532 VYYSSTYTE
+532 VFYSSTYSE

-552 YSNVNLMWQ
+552 YYNVNQMWQ

-566 TLMAFASLKPDYS
+566 TLMAFASLKPDYF
-579 VQLPYQTTDRMAVI
+579 VQLPYQTTERMAVI

-601 SNSFGLQASAI
+601 SNSYGLQASVI
-612 FSAGK
+612 FNAGK

-633 SSHFFDLPFNRKK
+633 SSNFFDLPFNRKK
-646 LSVRLGGMASVKL
+646 LSVILGGTASVKL
-659 CSTQDLRLILN
+659 CNTQDLRLILN
-670 PFIQSKAI
+670 PFFQSKAI
-678 QGVYDISPIFRM
+678 QGVYDISPVFRM

-696 SSHDGRW
+696 SSHDGKW
-703 GLRINGNNIFNN
+703 GLRLNGSNIFNN
-715 KYDTRSVQGN
+715 LYDTRSVQGN

-732 NYSWASVTFAV
+732 NYNWASVTFAV

-751 EKTVKEVDTSRMG
+751 EKNVKAVDTSRMG

>member
-1 MFRVTECTFRVT
+1 MANKIFLLGLFL
-13 ECTFR
+13 
-18 DTEWPFRD
+18 
-26 TEWRFIINIKQNYL
+26 L
-40 SQNKSDV
+40 SVANVKAQ
-47 CTCFYINF
+47 T
-55 SYICGDYIQNKK
+55 
-67 LIKMNKFFLTS
+67 LTQ
-78 LLVAAAIT
+78 T
-86 ANAQDNTTKD
+86 D
-96 SLTMETMMH
+96 SLTMETMLH
-105 NIPEV
+105 NLPEV

-149 PGVSNAT
+149 PGVSDAT
-156 GNISFSGNEVT
+156 GSISFSGNEVT

-174 TTLTQEQLAERLKAM
+174 TTLTQEQLTERLKAM
-189 PATQLAKA
+189 PAAQLAKA

-227 SGQIIGGLVQTK
+227 SGQFIGGMKQSK

-245 DLYLSMQRGKFGL
+245 DLYLSLQRGKFGL
-258 DAQYKLVNGN
+258 DAQYKYVNGN

-279 PLGNNRIHY
+279 PLGNNRVYY

-300 HDYRLGM
+300 HNYRLGM

-319 AYTGQWDKTNS
+319 AYTGHWDKRCSNS
-330 NSRTTGS
+330 NTTGS
-337 SISGMHRDSHEYLH
+337 SISGMHHDSHEYLH
-351 NVDVNYALPFG
+351 NVDVNYSLPFG
-362 LTLSGSYTYYRTPQQ
+362 LTLNGSYTYYRTPQQ
-377 QALDGTITTENKN
+377 QALDGTMHTDESML

-440 IDKDGSVLPDG
+440 IDKDGTIQPNG
-451 TSSVDLNERI
+451 TSSVDNNERI

-472 NKAISLE
+472 NKAISVE

-489 PIWDKWRVYPTLNAL
+489 PIWDKWCVYPTLNAL

-532 VYYSSTYTE
+532 VFYSSTYSE

-552 YSNVNLMWQ
+552 YYNVNLMWQ

-566 TLMAFASLKPDYS
+566 TLMAFASLKPDYF
-579 VQLPYQTTDRMAVI
+579 VQLPYQTTERMAVI

-601 SNSFGLQASAI
+601 SNSYGLQASVI
-612 FSAGK
+612 FNAGK

-633 SSHFFDLPFNRKK
+633 SCNFFDLPFDRKK
-646 LSVRLGGMASVKL
+646 LSVILGGTASVKL
-659 CSTQDLRLILN
+659 SSTQDLRLILN
-670 PFIQSKAI
+670 PFYQTKAI
-678 QGVYDISPIFRM
+678 QGVYDISPVFRM
-690 NAKLQW
+690 DAKLQW
-696 SSHDGRW
+696 SSHDGKW
-703 GLRINGNNIFNN
+703 GVRLNGSNIFNN
-715 KYDTRSVQGN
+715 RFDTRSVQGN

-732 NYSWASVTFAV
+732 NYNWASVTFAV

-751 EKTVKEVDTSRMG
+751 EKNVKAVDTSRMG

>member
-1 MFRVTECTFRVT
+1 MANKI
-13 ECTFR
+13 
-18 DTEWPFRD
+18 
-26 TEWRFIINIKQNYL
+26 FILGLFLL
-40 SQNKSDV
+40 S
-47 CTCFYINF
+47 
-55 SYICGDYIQNKK
+55 
-67 LIKMNKFFLTS
+67 
-78 LLVAAAIT
+78 VA
-86 ANAQDNTTKD
+86 NVKAQAQTQTD
-96 SLTMETMMH
+96 SLTMENMMH
-105 NIPEV
+105 NLPEV
-110 MVKGSRPI
+110 MVKGSRPV
-118 VKAERGMLS
+118 VKAERGMLT
-127 YNMPLLLKQLP
+127 YNMPLLIKLLP

-149 PGVSNAT
+149 PGVSDAT
-156 GNISFSGNEVT
+156 GSISFSGNEVT

-174 TTLTQEQLAERLKAM
+174 TTLTQEQLTERLKAM
-189 PATQLAKA
+189 PAAQLAKA

-227 SGQIIGGLVQTK
+227 SGQIIGGFEQNK

-245 DLYLSMQRGKFGL
+245 DLYLSLQRGKFGL
-258 DAQYKLVNGN
+258 DAQYKYVNGN
-268 SYGESSRIANH
+268 SYGESSLIANH
-279 PLGNNRIHY
+279 PLGNNRVYY

-307 NYAFSKNHRLDV
+307 NYVFSKNHRLDV
-319 AYTGQWDKTNS
+319 AYTGQWDKTSS
-330 NSRTTGS
+330 NNHTTGS
-337 SISGMHRDSHEYLH
+337 SISGMHLDSHEYLH
-351 NVDVNYALPFG
+351 NVDVNYSLPFG
-362 LTLSGSYTYYRTPQQ
+362 LTLNGSYTYYRTPQQ
-377 QALDGTITTENKN
+377 QALDGTMHTDESMP

-440 IDKDGSVLPDG
+440 IDKDGTIQPNG
-451 TSSVDLNERI
+451 TSSVDNNERI

-472 NKAISLE
+472 NKAISVE

-489 PIWDKWRVYPTLNAL
+489 PIWDKWRIYPTLNAL

-532 VYYSSTYTE
+532 VFYSSTYSE
-541 IHGNPDLKPFS
+541 IHGNPDLKPYS
-552 YSNVNLMWQ
+552 YYNVNLMWQ

-566 TLMAFASLKPDYS
+566 TLMAFASLKPDYF

-601 SNSFGLQASAI
+601 SNNYGLQASVI
-612 FSAGK
+612 FNAGK

-633 SSHFFDLPFNRKK
+633 SSNFFDLPFNRKK
-646 LSVRLGGMASVKL
+646 FSVILGGTASVKL
-659 CSTQDLRLILN
+659 CNTQDLRLILN
-670 PFIQSKAI
+670 PFFQSKAI
-678 QGVYDISPIFRM
+678 QGVYDISPIFSM
-690 NAKLQW
+690 DAKLQW
-696 SSHDGRW
+696 SSHDGKW
-703 GLRINGNNIFNN
+703 GVRLNGSNIFNN
-715 KYDTRSVQGN
+715 QFDTRSVQGN

-732 NYSWASVTFAV
+732 NNNWASFTFAV

>member
-1 MFRVTECTFRVT
+1 MVNKIFLLGLFL
-13 ECTFR
+13 
-18 DTEWPFRD
+18 
-26 TEWRFIINIKQNYL
+26 L
-40 SQNKSDV
+40 SVANVKAQ
-47 CTCFYINF
+47 T
-55 SYICGDYIQNKK
+55 
-67 LIKMNKFFLTS
+67 LTH
-78 LLVAAAIT
+78 T
-86 ANAQDNTTKD
+86 D
-96 SLTMETMMH
+96 SLTMENMMH
-105 NIPEV
+105 NLPEV

-149 PGVSNAT
+149 PGISDAT
-156 GNISFSGNEVT
+156 GSISFSGNEVT
-167 LIINGQA
+167 LIVNGQA
-174 TTLTQEQLAERLKAM
+174 TTLTQEQLTERLKAM
-189 PATQLAKA
+189 PAAQLAKA

-227 SGQIIGGLVQTK
+227 SGQVIGGMKQSK

-245 DLYLSMQRGKFGL
+245 DLYLSLQRGKFGL
-258 DAQYKLVNGN
+258 DAQYEYVNGN

-279 PLGNNRIHY
+279 PLGNNRVYY

-300 HDYRLGM
+300 HNYRLGM

-319 AYTGQWDKTNS
+319 AYTGHWDKRCSNS
-330 NSRTTGS
+330 NTTGS
-337 SISGMHRDSHEYLH
+337 SISGMHHDSHEYLH
-351 NVDVNYALPFG
+351 NVDVNYSLPFG
-362 LTLSGSYTYYRTPQQ
+362 LTLNGSYTYYRTPQL
-377 QALDGTITTENKN
+377 QALDGTMHTDESMPG
-390 ETERNLTSGS
+390 TERNLTSGS

-440 IDKDGSVLPDG
+440 IDKDGTIQPNG
-451 TSSVDLNERI
+451 TSSVDNNERI

-472 NKAISLE
+472 NKAISVE

-532 VYYSSTYTE
+532 VFYSSTYSE

-552 YSNVNLMWQ
+552 YYNVNLMWQ

-566 TLMAFASLKPDYS
+566 TLMAFASLKPDYF
-579 VQLPYQTTDRMAVI
+579 VQLPYQTTERMAVI

-601 SNSFGLQASAI
+601 SNSYGLQASVI
-612 FSAGK
+612 FNAGK

-633 SSHFFDLPFNRKK
+633 SSNFFDLPFNRKK
-646 LSVRLGGMASVKL
+646 LSVILGGTASVKL
-659 CSTQDLRLILN
+659 CNTQDLRLILN
-670 PFIQSKAI
+670 PFFQSKAI
-678 QGVYDISPIFRM
+678 QGVYDISPVFRM

-696 SSHDGRW
+696 SSHDGKW
-703 GLRINGNNIFNN
+703 GLRLNGSNIFN
-715 KYDTRSVQGN
+715 KLYDTRSVQGN

-732 NYSWASVTFAV
+732 NYNWASVTFAV

-751 EKTVKEVDTSRMG
+751 EKNVKAVDTSRMG

>member
-1 MFRVTECTFRVT
+1 MANKIFLLGLFL
-13 ECTFR
+13 
-18 DTEWPFRD
+18 
-26 TEWRFIINIKQNYL
+26 L
-40 SQNKSDV
+40 S
-47 CTCFYINF
+47 
-55 SYICGDYIQNKK
+55 
-67 LIKMNKFFLTS
+67 
-78 LLVAAAIT
+78 VA
-86 ANAQDNTTKD
+86 NVKAQTQTQTD
-96 SLTMETMMH
+96 SLTMETMLH
-105 NIPEV
+105 NLPEV

-149 PGVSNAT
+149 PGVSDAT
-156 GNISFSGNEVT
+156 GSISFSGNEVT

-174 TTLTQEQLAERLKAM
+174 TTLTQEQLTERLKAM
-189 PATQLAKA
+189 PAAQLAKA

-212 AINIVTKDYAGTNQL
+212 AINIVTKDYAATNQL
-227 SGQIIGGLVQTK
+227 SGQIIGGMRQNK
-239 YAKGFG
+239 YANEFG
-245 DLYLSMQRGKFGL
+245 NLYLSLQRDKFGL
-258 DAQYKLVNGN
+258 DAQYKYVNGN

-279 PLGNNRIHY
+279 PLGNNRVYY

-300 HDYRLGM
+300 HNYRLGM

-319 AYTGQWDKTNS
+319 AYTGHWDKRCSNS
-330 NSRTTGS
+330 NTTGS
-337 SISGMHRDSHEYLH
+337 SISGMHHDSHEYLH
-351 NVDVNYALPFG
+351 NVDVNYSLPFG
-362 LTLSGSYTYYRTPQQ
+362 LTLNGSYTYYRTPQQ
-377 QALDGTITTENKN
+377 QALDGTMHTDESMS

-414 HSLAHGW
+414 HLLAHGW

-440 IDKDGSVLPDG
+440 IDKDGSVLPNG

-532 VYYSSTYTE
+532 VFYSSTYTE

-552 YSNVNLMWQ
+552 YYNVNLMWQ

-601 SNSFGLQASAI
+601 SNSYGLQASVI
-612 FSAGK
+612 FNAGK

-633 SSHFFDLPFNRKK
+633 SDHFFDLPFDRKK
-646 LSVRLGGMASVKL
+646 LSVVLGGTASIKL
-659 CSTQDLRLILN
+659 CQTQDLRLILN
-670 PFIQSKAI
+670 PFCQTKAI

-696 SSHDGRW
+696 SSHDGKW
-703 GLRINGNNIFNN
+703 GVRLNGSNIFNN
-715 KYDTRSVQGN
+715 RFDTRSVQGN

-732 NYSWASVTFAV
+732 NYNWASVTFAV

>member
-1 MFRVTECTFRVT
+1 
-13 ECTFR
+13 
-18 DTEWPFRD
+18 
-26 TEWRFIINIKQNYL
+26 
-40 SQNKSDV
+40 
-47 CTCFYINF
+47 
-55 SYICGDYIQNKK
+55 
-67 LIKMNKFFLTS
+67 MNKFFLTS

-138 ADNAYEALTRI
+138 ADNAYEALTHI

-167 LIINGQA
+167 LIVNGQA
-174 TTLTQEQLAERLKAM
+174 TTLTQEQLTERLKAM
-189 PATQLAKA
+189 PAAQLAKA

-212 AINIVTKDYAGTNQL
+212 AINIVTKDYAGTYQL

-307 NYAFSKNHRLDV
+307 NYTFSKNNRLDV

-377 QALDGTITTENKN
+377 QALDGTMTTENKN

-440 IDKDGSVLPDG
+440 IDKDGTILPDG
-451 TSSVDLNERI
+451 TSSVDNNERI

-472 NKAISLE
+472 NKALSLE

-532 VYYSSTYTE
+532 VFYSSTYTE

-552 YSNVNLMWQ
+552 YYNVNLMWQ

-566 TLMAFASLKPDYS
+566 TLMAFANLKPDYF

-593 MKETNFDY
+593 MKETNFDF
-601 SNSFGLQASAI
+601 SNSYGLQASAI

-633 SSHFFDLPFNRKK
+633 SCNFFDLPFDRKK
-646 LSVRLGGMASVKL
+646 LSVILGGTASVKL

-670 PFIQSKAI
+670 PFYQTKAI
-678 QGVYDISPIFRM
+678 QGVYDISPVFRM
-690 NAKLQW
+690 DAKLQW
-696 SSHDGRW
+696 SSHDGKW
-703 GLRINGNNIFNN
+703 GVRLNGSNIFNN
-715 KYDTRSVQGN
+715 WFDTRSVQGN

-732 NYSWASVTFAV
+732 NYNWASVTFAV

>member
-1 MFRVTECTFRVT
+1 MANKIFLLGLFL
-13 ECTFR
+13 
-18 DTEWPFRD
+18 
-26 TEWRFIINIKQNYL
+26 L
-40 SQNKSDV
+40 SVANVKAQ
-47 CTCFYINF
+47 T
-55 SYICGDYIQNKK
+55 
-67 LIKMNKFFLTS
+67 LTQ
-78 LLVAAAIT
+78 T
-86 ANAQDNTTKD
+86 D
-96 SLTMETMMH
+96 SLTMETMLH
-105 NIPEV
+105 NLPEV

-149 PGVSNAT
+149 PGISDAT
-156 GNISFSGNEVT
+156 GSISFSGNEVT

-174 TTLTQEQLAERLKAM
+174 TTLTQEQLTERLKAM
-189 PATQLAKA
+189 PAAQLAKA

-227 SGQIIGGLVQTK
+227 SGQIIGGMRQNK
-239 YAKGFG
+239 YANEFG
-245 DLYLSMQRGKFGL
+245 NLYLSLQRGKFGL
-258 DAQYKLVNGN
+258 DAQYKYVNGN

-307 NYAFSKNHRLDV
+307 NYTFSKNNRLDV

-414 HSLAHGW
+414 HSLSHGW

-532 VYYSSTYTE
+532 VFYSSTYTE

-552 YSNVNLMWQ
+552 YYNVNLMWQ

-633 SSHFFDLPFNRKK
+633 SSNFFDLPFNRKK
-646 LSVRLGGMASVKL
+646 FSVILGGTASVKL

-703 GLRINGNNIFNN
+703 GLRLNGNNIFNN

-751 EKTVKEVDTSRMG
+751 EKNVKAVDTSRMG

>member
-1 MFRVTECTFRVT
+1 MVNKIFLLGLFL
-13 ECTFR
+13 
-18 DTEWPFRD
+18 
-26 TEWRFIINIKQNYL
+26 L
-40 SQNKSDV
+40 SVANVKAQ
-47 CTCFYINF
+47 T
-55 SYICGDYIQNKK
+55 
-67 LIKMNKFFLTS
+67 LTH
-78 LLVAAAIT
+78 T
-86 ANAQDNTTKD
+86 D
-96 SLTMETMMH
+96 SLTMENMMH
-105 NIPEV
+105 NLPEV

-149 PGVSNAT
+149 PGISDAT
-156 GNISFSGNEVT
+156 GSISFSGNEVT
-167 LIINGQA
+167 LIVNGQA
-174 TTLTQEQLAERLKAM
+174 TTLTQEQLTERLKAM
-189 PATQLAKA
+189 PAAQLAKA

-227 SGQIIGGLVQTK
+227 SGQVIGGMKQSK

-245 DLYLSMQRGKFGL
+245 DLYLSLQRGKFGL
-258 DAQYKLVNGN
+258 DAQYKYVNGN

-279 PLGNNRIHY
+279 PLGNNRVYY

-300 HDYRLGM
+300 HNYRLGM

-319 AYTGQWDKTNS
+319 AYTGHWDKRCSNS
-330 NSRTTGS
+330 NTTGS
-337 SISGMHRDSHEYLH
+337 SISGMHHDSHEYLH
-351 NVDVNYALPFG
+351 NVDVNYSLPFG
-362 LTLSGSYTYYRTPQQ
+362 LTLNGSYTYYRTPQQ
-377 QALDGTITTENKN
+377 QALDGTMHTDESMP

-440 IDKDGSVLPDG
+440 IDKDGTIQPNG
-451 TSSVDLNERI
+451 TSSVDNNERI

-472 NKAISLE
+472 NKAISVE

-532 VYYSSTYTE
+532 VFYSSTYTE

-552 YSNVNLMWQ
+552 YYNVNLMWQ

-646 LSVRLGGMASVKL
+646 LSVRLGGTASVKL

-703 GLRINGNNIFNN
+703 GLRLNGNNIFNN

-732 NYSWASVTFAV
+732 NYNWASVTLAV

>member
-1 MFRVTECTFRVT
+1 MANKIFLLGLFL
-13 ECTFR
+13 
-18 DTEWPFRD
+18 
-26 TEWRFIINIKQNYL
+26 L
-40 SQNKSDV
+40 SVANVKAQ
-47 CTCFYINF
+47 T
-55 SYICGDYIQNKK
+55 
-67 LIKMNKFFLTS
+67 LTQ
-78 LLVAAAIT
+78 T
-86 ANAQDNTTKD
+86 D
-96 SLTMETMMH
+96 SLTMETMLH
-105 NIPEV
+105 NLPEV

-149 PGVSNAT
+149 PGISDAT
-156 GNISFSGNEVT
+156 GSISFSGNEVT

-174 TTLTQEQLAERLKAM
+174 TTLTQEQLTERLKAM
-189 PATQLAKA
+189 PAAQLAKA

-227 SGQIIGGLVQTK
+227 SGQIIGGMRQNK
-239 YAKGFG
+239 YANEFG
-245 DLYLSMQRGKFGL
+245 NLYLSLQRGKFGL
-258 DAQYKLVNGN
+258 DAQYKYVNGN

-279 PLGNNRIHY
+279 PLGNNRVYY

-307 NYAFSKNHRLDV
+307 NYTFSKNNRLDV
-319 AYTGQWDKTNS
+319 AYTGRWNKTNS

-489 PIWDKWRVYPTLNAL
+489 PIWDKWRIYPTLNAL

-520 SEFPSYWSTMSN
+520 SEFPSYWSTMGN
-532 VYYSSTYTE
+532 VFYSSTYTE

-552 YSNVNLMWQ
+552 YYNVNLMWQ

-622 VFAVGTYKHDK
+622 VFAVETYKHDK

-646 LSVRLGGMASVKL
+646 LSVRLGGTASVKL

-703 GLRINGNNIFNN
+703 GLRLNGNNIFNN

>member
-1 MFRVTECTFRVT
+1 MVNKIFLLGLFL
-13 ECTFR
+13 
-18 DTEWPFRD
+18 
-26 TEWRFIINIKQNYL
+26 L
-40 SQNKSDV
+40 SVANVKAQ
-47 CTCFYINF
+47 T
-55 SYICGDYIQNKK
+55 
-67 LIKMNKFFLTS
+67 LTQ
-78 LLVAAAIT
+78 T
-86 ANAQDNTTKD
+86 D
-96 SLTMETMMH
+96 SLTMETMLH
-105 NIPEV
+105 NLPEV

-149 PGVSNAT
+149 PGVSDAT
-156 GNISFSGNEVT
+156 GSISFSGNEVT

-174 TTLTQEQLAERLKAM
+174 TTLTQEQLTERLKAM
-189 PATQLAKA
+189 PAAQLAKA
-197 EVMLSAPARYHVRGM
+197 EVLLSAPARYHVRGM

-227 SGQIIGGLVQTK
+227 SGQIIGGMRQNK
-239 YAKGFG
+239 YANEFG
-245 DLYLSMQRGKFGL
+245 NLYLSLQRDKFGL
-258 DAQYKLVNGN
+258 DAQYKYVNGN

-307 NYAFSKNHRLDV
+307 NYAFGKNHRLDV
-319 AYTGQWDKTNS
+319 AYTGRWNKTNS

-532 VYYSSTYTE
+532 VFYSSTYTE

-552 YSNVNLMWQ
+552 YYNVNLMWQ

-646 LSVRLGGMASVKL
+646 LSVRLGGTASVKL

-751 EKTVKEVDTSRMG
+751 EKNVKAVDTSRMG

>member
-1 MFRVTECTFRVT
+1 
-13 ECTFR
+13 
-18 DTEWPFRD
+18 
-26 TEWRFIINIKQNYL
+26 
-40 SQNKSDV
+40 
-47 CTCFYINF
+47 
-55 SYICGDYIQNKK
+55 
-67 LIKMNKFFLTS
+67 MNRILFMGIFVALT
-78 LLVAAAIT
+78 IT
-86 ANAQDNTTKD
+86 ANAQDDMPKD
-96 SLTMETMMH
+96 SLTMEWNSMFR
-105 NIPEV
+105 NLPEV
-110 MVKGSRPI
+110 MIKGSRPI

-149 PGVSNAT
+149 PGVSEAT
-156 GNISFSGNEVT
+156 GSISFSGNEVT

-174 TTLTQEQLAERLKAM
+174 TTLTQEQLTERLKAM
-189 PATQLAKA
+189 PAAQLSKA

-212 AINIVTKDYAGTNQL
+212 AINIVTKDYAGINQL

-245 DLYLSMQRGKFGL
+245 DLYLSMQRDKFGL
-258 DAQYKLVNGN
+258 DAQYKYVNGN

-279 PLGNNRIHY
+279 PLGDNRIHY

-307 NYAFSKNHRLDV
+307 NYTFSKNNRLDV
-319 AYTGQWDKTNS
+319 AYTGQWNKTNS

-337 SISGMHRDSHEYLH
+337 SISGMHRDSYEYLH

-377 QALDGTITTENKN
+377 QALDGTMHTDESMP

-532 VYYSSTYTE
+532 VFYSSTYTE

-552 YSNVNLMWQ
+552 YYNVNLMWQ

-646 LSVRLGGMASVKL
+646 LSVRLGGTASVKL

-703 GLRINGNNIFNN
+703 GLRLNGNNIFNN

-732 NYSWASVTFAV
+732 NYNWASVTFAV

-751 EKTVKEVDTSRMG
+751 EKSIKKVDTSRMG

>member
-1 MFRVTECTFRVT
+1 MANKIFLLGLFL
-13 ECTFR
+13 
-18 DTEWPFRD
+18 
-26 TEWRFIINIKQNYL
+26 L
-40 SQNKSDV
+40 SVANVKAQ
-47 CTCFYINF
+47 T
-55 SYICGDYIQNKK
+55 
-67 LIKMNKFFLTS
+67 LTQ
-78 LLVAAAIT
+78 T
-86 ANAQDNTTKD
+86 D
-96 SLTMETMMH
+96 SLTMETMLH
-105 NIPEV
+105 NLPEV

-149 PGVSNAT
+149 PGVSDAT
-156 GNISFSGNEVT
+156 GSISFSGNEVT

-174 TTLTQEQLAERLKAM
+174 TTLTQEQLTERLKAM
-189 PATQLAKA
+189 PAAQLAKA

-227 SGQIIGGLVQTK
+227 SGQIIGGMRQNK
-239 YAKGFG
+239 YANEFG
-245 DLYLSMQRGKFGL
+245 NLYLSLQRGKFGL
-258 DAQYKLVNGN
+258 DAQYKYVNGN

-279 PLGNNRIHY
+279 PLGNNRVYY

-319 AYTGQWDKTNS
+319 AYTGHWDKTCSNS
-330 NSRTTGS
+330 NTTGS
-337 SISGMHRDSHEYLH
+337 SISGMHHDSHEYLH
-351 NVDVNYALPFG
+351 NVDVNYSLPFG
-362 LTLSGSYTYYRTPQQ
+362 LTLNGSYTNYRTPQQ
-377 QALDGTITTENKN
+377 QALDGTMHTDESMS

-400 EQTINKWMFTADQT
+400 EQTINEWMFTADQT

-440 IDKDGSVLPDG
+440 IDKDGTIQPNG
-451 TSSVDLNERI
+451 TSSVDNNERI

-472 NKAISLE
+472 NKALSLE

-520 SEFPSYWSTMSN
+520 SEFPSYWSTMSS
-532 VYYSSTYTE
+532 VFYSSTYTE

-552 YSNVNLMWQ
+552 YYNVNLMWQ

-566 TLMAFASLKPDYS
+566 TLMAFASLKPDYF
-579 VQLPYQTTDRMAVI
+579 VQLPYQTTERMAVI

-601 SNSFGLQASAI
+601 SNSYGLQASVI
-612 FSAGK
+612 FNAGK

-633 SSHFFDLPFNRKK
+633 SSNFFDLPFNRKK
-646 LSVRLGGMASVKL
+646 LSAILGGTASVKL
-659 CSTQDLRLILN
+659 CNTQDLRLILN
-670 PFIQSKAI
+670 PFFQSKAI

-696 SSHDGRW
+696 TSHDGKW
-703 GLRINGNNIFNN
+703 GLRLNGNNIFNN
-715 KYDTRSVQGN
+715 LYDTRSVQGN
-725 QDYRMKI
+725 QDYRMKV
-732 NYSWASVTFAV
+732 NYNWASVTFAV

>member
-1 MFRVTECTFRVT
+1 
-13 ECTFR
+13 
-18 DTEWPFRD
+18 
-26 TEWRFIINIKQNYL
+26 
-40 SQNKSDV
+40 
-47 CTCFYINF
+47 
-55 SYICGDYIQNKK
+55 
-67 LIKMNKFFLTS
+67 MNRIFFMGIFVALT
-78 LLVAAAIT
+78 IT
-86 ANAQDNTTKD
+86 ANAQDNIPKD
-96 SLTMETMMH
+96 SLTMETMLH
-105 NIPEV
+105 NLPEV

-149 PGVSNAT
+149 PGVSDAT
-156 GNISFSGNEVT
+156 GSILFSGNEVT
-167 LIINGQA
+167 LIINGQT
-174 TTLTQEQLAERLKAM
+174 TTLTQEQLTERLKAM
-189 PATQLAKA
+189 PAAQLAKA

-227 SGQIIGGLVQTK
+227 SGQIIGGMRQNK
-239 YAKGFG
+239 YANEFG
-245 DLYLSMQRGKFGL
+245 NLYLSLQRGKFGL
-258 DAQYKLVNGN
+258 DAQYKYVNGN

-307 NYAFSKNHRLDV
+307 NYTFSKNNRLDV

-390 ETERNLTSGS
+390 ETKRNLTSGS

-414 HSLAHGW
+414 HSLSHGW

-532 VYYSSTYTE
+532 VFYSSTYTE

-552 YSNVNLMWQ
+552 YYNVNLMWQ

-601 SNSFGLQASAI
+601 SNSFGLQVSAI

-633 SSHFFDLPFNRKK
+633 SSHFFDLPFDRKK
-646 LSVRLGGMASVKL
+646 LTAALGGTASIRL
-659 CSTQDLRLILN
+659 CRTQDLRLILN
-670 PFIQSKAI
+670 PFFQSKAI
-678 QGVYDISPIFRM
+678 QGVYDISPVFRM

-696 SSHDGRW
+696 SSHDGKW
-703 GLRINGNNIFNN
+703 GLRINGNNIFN
-715 KYDTRSVQGN
+715 YEFDTRSVQGN
-725 QDYRMKI
+725 QNYRMKL
-732 NYSWASVTFAV
+732 NYNWASVTFAV

-751 EKTVKEVDTSRMG
+751 EKNIKKVDTSRMG

>member
-1 MFRVTECTFRVT
+1 MNRLF
-13 ECTFR
+13 
-18 DTEWPFRD
+18 
-26 TEWRFIINIKQNYL
+26 FIG
-40 SQNKSDV
+40 V
-47 CTCFYINF
+47 
-55 SYICGDYIQNKK
+55 
-67 LIKMNKFFLTS
+67 
-78 LLVAAAIT
+78 LVASAIT
-86 ANAQDNTTKD
+86 ANAQGNAQKD
-96 SLTMETMMH
+96 SLTMESMMH
-105 NIPEV
+105 NLPEV

-149 PGVSNAT
+149 PGVSDAT
-156 GNISFSGNEVT
+156 GSISFSGNEVT

-174 TTLTQEQLAERLKAM
+174 TTLTQEQLTERLKAM
-189 PATQLAKA
+189 PAAQLSKA

-212 AINIVTKDYAGTNQL
+212 AINIVTKDYDGTNQL
-227 SGQIIGGLVQTK
+227 SGQIIGGMRQNK

-319 AYTGQWDKTNS
+319 AYTGQWDKTSS

-440 IDKDGSVLPDG
+440 IDKDGTILPDG
-451 TSSVDLNERI
+451 TSSVDNNERI
-461 WNIYAGFSKQI
+461 WNVYAGFSKQI
-472 NKAISLE
+472 NKALSLE

-532 VYYSSTYTE
+532 VFYSSTYTE
-541 IHGNPDLKPFS
+541 IHGNPDLKPCS
-552 YSNVNLMWQ
+552 YYNLNLMWQ

-566 TLMAFASLKPDYS
+566 TLMAFANLKPDYF

-633 SSHFFDLPFNRKK
+633 SRNFFDLPFDRKK
-646 LSVRLGGMASVKL
+646 LSVILGGTASVKL

-670 PFIQSKAI
+670 PFYQTKAI
-678 QGVYDISPIFRM
+678 QGVYDISPIFSM
-690 NAKLQW
+690 DAKLQW
-696 SSHDGRW
+696 SSHDGKW
-703 GLRINGNNIFNN
+703 GVRLNGSNIFNN
-715 KYDTRSVQGN
+715 RFDTRSVQGN
-725 QDYRMKI
+725 QDYCMKV
-732 NYSWASVTFAV
+732 NYNWSSFTFAV

>member
-1 MFRVTECTFRVT
+1 MVNKIFLLELFL
-13 ECTFR
+13 
-18 DTEWPFRD
+18 
-26 TEWRFIINIKQNYL
+26 L
-40 SQNKSDV
+40 SVANMKAQ
-47 CTCFYINF
+47 T
-55 SYICGDYIQNKK
+55 
-67 LIKMNKFFLTS
+67 LTH
-78 LLVAAAIT
+78 T
-86 ANAQDNTTKD
+86 D
-96 SLTMETMMH
+96 SLTMENMMH
-105 NIPEV
+105 NLPEV

-149 PGVSNAT
+149 PGVSDAT
-156 GNISFSGNEVT
+156 GSISFSGNEVT
-167 LIINGQA
+167 LIVNGQA
-174 TTLTQEQLAERLKAM
+174 TTLTQEQLTERLKAM
-189 PATQLAKA
+189 PAAQLAKA

-227 SGQIIGGLVQTK
+227 SGQVIGGMKQSK

-245 DLYLSMQRGKFGL
+245 DLYLSLQRGKFGL
-258 DAQYKLVNGN
+258 DAQYKYVNGN

-279 PLGNNRIHY
+279 PLGNNRVYY

-300 HDYRLGM
+300 HNYRLGM

-319 AYTGQWDKTNS
+319 AYTGHWDKTCSNS
-330 NSRTTGS
+330 NTTGS
-337 SISGMHRDSHEYLH
+337 SISGMHHDSHEYLH
-351 NVDVNYALPFG
+351 NVDVNYSLPFG
-362 LTLSGSYTYYRTPQQ
+362 LTLNGSYTYYRTPQQ
-377 QALDGTITTENKN
+377 QALDGTMHTDESMS

-440 IDKDGSVLPDG
+440 IDKDGTILPNG
-451 TSSVDLNERI
+451 TSSVNNNERI

-489 PIWDKWRVYPTLNAL
+489 PVWDKWRVYPTLNAL

-532 VYYSSTYTE
+532 VFYSSTYSE

-552 YSNVNLMWQ
+552 YYNVNLMWQ

-566 TLMAFASLKPDYS
+566 TLMAFASLKPDYF
-579 VQLPYQTTDRMAVI
+579 VQLPYQTTERMAVI

-601 SNSFGLQASAI
+601 SNSYGLQASVI
-612 FSAGK
+612 FNAGK

-633 SSHFFDLPFNRKK
+633 SSNFFDLPFNRKK
-646 LSVRLGGMASVKL
+646 LSVILGGTASVKL
-659 CSTQDLRLILN
+659 CNTQDLRLILN
-670 PFIQSKAI
+670 PFFQSKAI
-678 QGVYDISPIFRM
+678 QGVYDVSPIFKM

-696 SSHDGRW
+696 TSHDGKW
-703 GLRINGNNIFNN
+703 GLRLNGSNIFNN
-715 KYDTRSVQGN
+715 LYDTRSVQGN

-732 NYSWASVTFAV
+732 NYNWASVTFGV

-751 EKTVKEVDTSRMG
+751 EKKVKEVDTSRMG

>member
-1 MFRVTECTFRVT
+1 MVNKIFLLGLFL
-13 ECTFR
+13 
-18 DTEWPFRD
+18 
-26 TEWRFIINIKQNYL
+26 L
-40 SQNKSDV
+40 SVANVKAQ
-47 CTCFYINF
+47 T
-55 SYICGDYIQNKK
+55 
-67 LIKMNKFFLTS
+67 LTH
-78 LLVAAAIT
+78 T
-86 ANAQDNTTKD
+86 D
-96 SLTMETMMH
+96 SLTMENMMH
-105 NIPEV
+105 NLPEV

-149 PGVSNAT
+149 PGISDAT
-156 GNISFSGNEVT
+156 GSISFSGNEVT
-167 LIINGQA
+167 LIVNGQA
-174 TTLTQEQLAERLKAM
+174 TTLTQEQLTERLKAM
-189 PATQLAKA
+189 PAAQLAKA

-227 SGQIIGGLVQTK
+227 SGQFIGGMKQSK

-245 DLYLSMQRGKFGL
+245 DLYLSLQRGKFGL
-258 DAQYKLVNGN
+258 DAQYKYVNGN

-279 PLGNNRIHY
+279 PLGNNRVYY

-300 HDYRLGM
+300 HNYRLGM

-319 AYTGQWDKTNS
+319 AYTGHWDKRCSNS
-330 NSRTTGS
+330 NTTGS
-337 SISGMHRDSHEYLH
+337 SISGMHHDSHEYLH
-351 NVDVNYALPFG
+351 NVDVNYSLPFG
-362 LTLSGSYTYYRTPQQ
+362 LTLNGSYTYYRTPQQ
-377 QALDGTITTENKN
+377 QALDGTMHTDESML

-400 EQTINKWMFTADQT
+400 EQTINKWMFTADQN

-440 IDKDGSVLPDG
+440 IDKDGTIQPNG
-451 TSSVDLNERI
+451 TSSVDNNERI

-472 NKAISLE
+472 NKAISVE

-532 VYYSSTYTE
+532 VFYSSTYSE

-552 YSNVNLMWQ
+552 YYNVNLMWQ

-566 TLMAFASLKPDYS
+566 TLMAFASLKPDYF
-579 VQLPYQTTDRMAVI
+579 VQLPYQTTERMAVI

-601 SNSFGLQASAI
+601 SNSYGLQASVI
-612 FSAGK
+612 FNAGK

-633 SSHFFDLPFNRKK
+633 SSNFFDLPFNRKK
-646 LSVRLGGMASVKL
+646 LSVILGGTASVKL
-659 CSTQDLRLILN
+659 CNTQDLRLILN
-670 PFIQSKAI
+670 PFFQSKAI
-678 QGVYDISPIFRM
+678 QGVYDISPVFRM

-696 SSHDGRW
+696 SSHDGKW
-703 GLRINGNNIFNN
+703 GLRLNGSNIFNN
-715 KYDTRSVQGN
+715 LYDTRSVQGN

-732 NYSWASVTFAV
+732 NYNWASVTFAV

-751 EKTVKEVDTSRMG
+751 EKNVKAVDTSRMG

>member
-1 MFRVTECTFRVT
+1 
-13 ECTFR
+13 
-18 DTEWPFRD
+18 
-26 TEWRFIINIKQNYL
+26 
-40 SQNKSDV
+40 
-47 CTCFYINF
+47 
-55 SYICGDYIQNKK
+55 
-67 LIKMNKFFLTS
+67 MNKFFLTS

-138 ADNAYEALTRI
+138 ADNAYEALTHI

-167 LIINGQA
+167 LIVNGQA

-189 PATQLAKA
+189 PAAQLAKA

-307 NYAFSKNHRLDV
+307 NYTFSKNNRLDV

-337 SISGMHRDSHEYLH
+337 SISGMHRDSHKYLH

-414 HSLAHGW
+414 HSLSHGW

-440 IDKDGSVLPDG
+440 IDKDGTILPDG
-451 TSSVDLNERI
+451 TSSVDNNERI

-472 NKAISLE
+472 NKALSLE

-532 VYYSSTYTE
+532 VFYSSTYTE

-552 YSNVNLMWQ
+552 YYNVNLMWQ

-566 TLMAFASLKPDYS
+566 TLMAFASLKPDYF

-593 MKETNFDY
+593 MKETNFDF
-601 SNSFGLQASAI
+601 SNSYGLQASAI

-633 SSHFFDLPFNRKK
+633 SCNFFDLPFNRKK
-646 LSVRLGGMASVKL
+646 LSVILGGTASVKL

-670 PFIQSKAI
+670 PFYQTKAI
-678 QGVYDISPIFRM
+678 QGVYDISPVFRM
-690 NAKLQW
+690 DAKLQW
-696 SSHDGRW
+696 SSHDGKW
-703 GLRINGNNIFNN
+703 GVRLNGSNIFNN
-715 KYDTRSVQGN
+715 WFDTRSVQGN

-732 NYSWASVTFAV
+732 NYNWASVTFAV

>member
-1 MFRVTECTFRVT
+1 MIFLLGLFL
-13 ECTFR
+13 
-18 DTEWPFRD
+18 
-26 TEWRFIINIKQNYL
+26 L
-40 SQNKSDV
+40 SVANVKAQ
-47 CTCFYINF
+47 T
-55 SYICGDYIQNKK
+55 
-67 LIKMNKFFLTS
+67 LTQ
-78 LLVAAAIT
+78 T
-86 ANAQDNTTKD
+86 D
-96 SLTMETMMH
+96 SLTMETMLH
-105 NIPEV
+105 NLPEV

-149 PGVSNAT
+149 PGVSDAT
-156 GNISFSGNEVT
+156 GSISFSGNEVT

-174 TTLTQEQLAERLKAM
+174 TTLTQEQLTERLKAM
-189 PATQLAKA
+189 PAAQLAKA

-239 YAKGFG
+239 HAKGFG

-307 NYAFSKNHRLDV
+307 NYTFSKNNRLDV

-362 LTLSGSYTYYRTPQQ
+362 LTLSGSYTYYCTPQQ
-377 QALDGTITTENKN
+377 QALDGTMHTDESMP

-414 HSLAHGW
+414 HSLANCW

-532 VYYSSTYTE
+532 VFYSSTYTE

-552 YSNVNLMWQ
+552 YYNVNLMWQ

-566 TLMAFASLKPDYS
+566 TLMAFASLKPDYF

-601 SNSFGLQASAI
+601 SNSFGLQASVI
-612 FSAGK
+612 FNAGK
-617 WLNGN
+617 WFNGN

-633 SSHFFDLPFNRKK
+633 SSNFFDLPFNRKK
-646 LSVRLGGMASVKL
+646 LSVILGGTASVKL
-659 CSTQDLRLILN
+659 CNSQDLRLILN
-670 PFIQSKAI
+670 PFYQTKAI

-696 SSHDGRW
+696 SSHDGKW
-703 GLRINGNNIFNN
+703 GLCLNGNNIFNN
-715 KYDTRSVQGN
+715 PYDTRSVQGN

-732 NYSWASVTFAV
+732 NYNWASVTFAV
-743 IYKFGGYK
+743 VYKFGDYK
-751 EKTVKEVDTSRMG
+751 NKNVKAVDTSRMG